1 MTSKV
6 VLLPCEDYEENR
18 VYQSINTGIHLL
30 GGWEAIIDKKE
41 KIFFDNMIKI
51 IKQSDSQIER
61 GEGREADEVFKEW
74 EEDKQV
80 MEISAAVIRAV
91 WVMPGR

>member
-1 MTSKV
+1 MQTTILGIKKILNQYGDSRK
-6 VLLPCEDYEENR
+6 L
-18 VYQSINTGIHLL
+18 INVKSNKQIKKDF
-30 GGWEAIIDKKE
+30 EKDKKE

-74 EEDKQV
+74 EEKY
-80 MEISAAVIRAV
+80 
-91 WVMPGR
+91 GC